1 MANEPA
7 GDSGVGGDAPTH
19 DGVSAATSKILDIEN
34 EGYSKDLKK
43 RQLQMIA
50 IGGAIGSG
58 LFLGTG
64 KLLNVAGPSVIIAYA
79 IAGFFAFIV
88 VRALGELVVYRPASG
103 SFVSYTREFLGEKG
117 AFASG
122 WMYFLVWATGGI
134 ADVTA
139 VAIYANYWNAFNGIP
154 QWIIALLALILV
166 MTVNLI
172 SVRYFGEF
180 EYWFAIIKVAAVV
193 GFLIVGVYILGSG
206 TEVNGNQPG
215 PHLISDNGG
224 MFPNG
229 FWVMLVVL
237 PGVVFAYAA
246 LEMVSIAAGEND
258 NPKKIVPKATNAV
271 IWRIGIFYL
280 GSVLILI
287 LVLPY
292 SSYSADESP
301 FVTALTG
308 IGFSQAGSIMNFVVL
323 TAALSS
329 VNSGLYATARILKSM
344 SAAKSAPE
352 FVGKMNKRNVPVGGV
367 LLVCA
372 FYFMGIVLNFFVPE
386 DAFEIVLNLAA
397 LGILSTWS
405 FIMLSHISYVRRAK
419 KGIIERSSFRLPG
432 APYIN
437 YITLAFL
444 LLVFVLMW
452 FGGTASRITVI
463 AAVPIAIAITIG
475 YRFARGGIHD
485 FEDELNEIDD
495 PLPTDAV
502 ESDTKGSDSKNG
514 EQ

>member
-1 MANEPA
+1 MTKEPI
-7 GDSGVGGDAPTH
+7 GPDGVDHGASHGVDTNGSSY
-19 DGVSAATSKILDIEN
+19 DGVSAATSKILEIEN

-58 LFLGTG
+58 LFLGAG
-64 KLLNVAGPSVIIAYA
+64 KLLNMAGPSVIIAYA
-79 IAGFFAFIV
+79 VAGFFAFVV

-103 SFVSYTREFLGEKG
+103 SFVSYTREFIGEKG

-139 VAIYANYWNAFNGIP
+139 VAIYAKYWNAFGGVP
-154 QWIIALLALILV
+154 QWLIALMALVLV

-172 SVRYFGEF
+172 SVKYFGEL
-180 EYWFAIIKVAAVV
+180 EYWFAIIKVAAIIA
-193 GFLIVGVYILGSG
+193 FLAAGVYILGSG
-206 TEVNGNQPG
+206 MTVDGNQPG
-215 PHLISDNGG
+215 PQLISDNGG

-229 FWVMLVVL
+229 FWVMLVIL

-258 NPKKIVPKATNAV
+258 NPKKIVPRATNAV

-292 SSYSADESP
+292 TSYSATESP
-301 FVTALTG
+301 FVTALSG
-308 IGFSQAGSIMNFVVL
+308 VGFTNAGGIMNFVVL

-329 VNSGLYATARILKSM
+329 VNSGLYATSRILKSM
-344 SAAKSAPE
+344 SAAGSAPE
-352 FVGKMNKRNVPVGGV
+352 FTGKMNKRNVPAGGI
-367 LLVCA
+367 LLICA

-386 DAFEIVLNLAA
+386 DAFEIVLNFAA
-397 LGILSTWS
+397 LGILSTWA
-405 FIMLSHISYVRRAK
+405 FILISHISYTRRAK
-419 KGIIERSSFRLPG
+419 AGVIERASFQLPF

-437 YITLAFL
+437 YVTLFFL
-444 LLVFVLMW
+444 LSVYVLMW

-463 AAVPIAIAITIG
+463 ALVPIALAITIG
-475 YRFARGGIHD
+475 YRFARRGIHD
-485 FEDELNEIDD
+485 LEDELNE
-495 PLPTDAV
+495 AAAA
-502 ESDTKGSDSKNG
+502 E
-514 EQ
+514 